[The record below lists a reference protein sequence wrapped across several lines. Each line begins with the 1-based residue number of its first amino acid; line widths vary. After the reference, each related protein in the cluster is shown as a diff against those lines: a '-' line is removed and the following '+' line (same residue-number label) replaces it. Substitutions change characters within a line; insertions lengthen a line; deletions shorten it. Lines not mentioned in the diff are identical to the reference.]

1 MHIAIFIDQHP
12 MSLGGVQTSVR
23 LQRKYLAR
31 LGVDV
36 TVFAPKSANALAD
49 DDTVVLPS
57 RRISPD
63 GEYSAVWDMEEA
75 FEVADQ
81 VFQTTTFDLIHL
93 QGDFAAAAVS
103 LALAKKYQLPL
114 IHHAHTN
121 IDVVLERI
129 IGKRLNT
136 RLFNFAASKYCKVAG
151 MEKRKANNGWEYMA
165 ITYPHAD
172 RVLAPSAHF
181 AKTIQEHGIAA
192 NVDVMLNGV
201 DDDAIANLRR
211 QTPIPNQPVRFIW
224 AGRFLREKR
233 LLQTIRAFKRAE
245 LDAELVIYGSG
256 ALETAAKSL
265 VRTLRLGGKVT
276 FVGRVGREEMLQ
288 AFADADV
295 VLQTSIGFETQGMTV
310 FEAAAFGTPALCCD
324 ERVAGELKEGHYWVT
339 KDSSIDSLAKQM
351 RTAHDEILGGN
362 TRRSDQEDNSWLLQ
376 SRLSARM
383 FEIYQVEIERKKA
396 TA

>member
-1 MHIAIFIDQHP
+1 
-12 MSLGGVQTSVR
+12 
-23 LQRKYLAR
+23 
-31 LGVDV
+31 
-36 TVFAPKSANALAD
+36 
-49 DDTVVLPS
+49 
-57 RRISPD
+57 
-63 GEYSAVWDMEEA
+63 
-75 FEVADQ
+75 
-81 VFQTTTFDLIHL
+81 
-93 QGDFAAAAVS
+93 
-103 LALAKKYQLPL
+103 
-114 IHHAHTN
+114 
-121 IDVVLERI
+121 
-129 IGKRLNT
+129 
-136 RLFNFAASKYCKVAG
+136 
-151 MEKRKANNGWEYMA
+151 
-165 ITYPHAD
+165 
-172 RVLAPSAHF
+172 
-181 AKTIQEHGIAA
+181 
-192 NVDVMLNGV
+192 
-201 DDDAIANLRR
+201 
-211 QTPIPNQPVRFIW
+211 VRFIW

-383 FEIYQVEIERKKA
+383 FEIYQGEIERKKA